1 MKDNAIFMTNHAII
15 MKKTMLLFVTAL
27 VVQFSFAQQE
37 KNNQYVANGDT
48 IEATLYHD
56 SGMVAQT
63 GFYTKDNVLDGVWIS
78 YDAQGNT
85 TAVASYDKGVK
96 VGTWMF
102 YQGDSI
108 KQVSYQNSDIAE
120 VKTWT
125 VTDTR
130 VVSNRP

>member
-1 MKDNAIFMTNHAII
+1 
-15 MKKTMLLFVTAL
+15 MKKTLLLFITAL
-27 VVQFSFAQQE
+27 LVQFTFAQKE
-37 KNNQYVANGDT
+37 KKNQYVAIGDT

-56 SGMVAQT
+56 NGMVAQT
-63 GFYTKDNVLDGVWIS
+63 GFYTKDNVLDGAWVS
-78 YDAQGNT
+78 YDAQGNK

-102 YQGDSI
+102 YQGEII
-108 KQVSYQNSDIAE
+108 KEVSYSKSDIAE

>member
-1 MKDNAIFMTNHAII
+1 

-56 SGMVAQT
+56 NGMVAQT

-85 TAVASYDKGVK
+85 TAVASYDNGVK